1 MCTKE
6 DDPGQK
12 NIKGDYTS
20 EIIIC
25 DWQVYVSFVI
35 WPTVLVSID
44 VHAMC

>member
-1 MCTKE
+1 MKE

-25 DWQVYVSFVI
+25 D
-35 WPTVLVSID
+35 
-44 VHAMC
+44 